1 MIKIKFL
8 RKIIFIGEVDGCTI
22 YFDTKNNLP
31 LKAEKSK
38 FLNTEKSKN
47 DLKYLVPLFFG
58 IVLIGKVIYNFFNKY
73 LSSSENI
80 SITAI
85 FSIISGIFICL
96 FLTFLIN
103 YILYKNVKYVQPATK
118 HEFRQAIIS
127 NNIWNNFKDKKVT
140 NGKKVVAWILTLL
153 FVILSIADIVLFLKA
168 IEFENK
174 IEIIKYGLLG
184 GFGTFIVFLLI
195 FINNPIRWLNVVEK
209 YQKRKLWRK

>member
-1 MIKIKFL
+1 MIKIL
-8 RKIIFIGEVDGCTI
+8 RKIIFIGEVNGCTI

-38 FLNTEKSKN
+38 LLNTEKSKN
-47 DLKYLVPLFFG
+47 NLKYLIPLIFSIG
-58 IVLIGKVIYNFFNKY
+58 LIGKVLYDFFNKY

-80 SITAI
+80 LKIAI
-85 FSIISGIFICL
+85 FSIISGIFLCL

-118 HEFRQAIIS
+118 QEFGQAIMS
-127 NNIWNNFKDKKVT
+127 NNIWTNFKDKKVT
-140 NGKKVVAWILTLL
+140 TRKKVVAWFLTLL
-153 FVILSIADIVLFLKA
+153 FIILSIADIVLFLKSIA
-168 IEFENK
+168 FENK

-195 FINNPIRWLNVVEK
+195 LINNPIRWLNVVEK